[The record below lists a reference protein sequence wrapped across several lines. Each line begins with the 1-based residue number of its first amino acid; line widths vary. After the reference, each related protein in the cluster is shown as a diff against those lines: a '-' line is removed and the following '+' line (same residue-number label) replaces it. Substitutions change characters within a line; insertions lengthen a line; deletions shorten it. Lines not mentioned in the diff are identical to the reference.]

1 MRTAVWLMVLAAAAP
16 AYGQQAFA
24 EEPADT
30 CVECHR
36 EMEGDL
42 ARPVQLFADDI
53 HKQNGFSC
61 ADCHGGDPSSYDPE
75 ESMSVNKGFRGKL
88 GRAQV
93 PELCGSCH
101 GDPSVMHEF
110 KPQQR
115 VDQLV
120 QYRTS
125 VHGQRLAKG
134 DLNVANCV
142 DCHSVHDI
150 REVRHALSP
159 VHPLRVARTCAR
171 CHADAQHMEGYPIPA
186 DQLEHYERSVHWEA
200 LDARGDLSAPSCAT
214 CHGNHG
220 AAPPGVGAV
229 AQVCGSCHV
238 VFQNAFE
245 ESPHKP
251 VFEAMELAACI
262 VCHGNHEILAPA
274 PGMLGV
280 GEGASCVQ
288 CHSEGEQA
296 YTVARLMKE
305 RIDEL
310 TTELAESK
318 HVLDVAEQ
326 AGMEVSAGRIQWT
339 SANQELI
346 KARGQVHSFQSE
358 RVSEPIEQGLQ
369 LAVLGRRI
377 GTEALEEKE
386 FRRRGLALS
395 MLTILITMAGL
406 WMAVRAL
413 ESRGNS
419 PGSDAAGG
427 G

>member
-1 MRTAVWLMVLAAAAP
+1 M
-16 AYGQQAFA
+16 
-24 EEPADT
+24 
-30 CVECHR
+30 
-36 EMEGDL
+36 GDDL
-42 ARPVQLFADDI
+42 I
-53 HKQNGFSC
+53 H
-61 ADCHGGDPSSYDPE
+61 
-75 ESMSVNKGFRGKL
+75 
-88 GRAQV
+88 
-93 PELCGSCH
+93 
-101 GDPSVMHEF
+101 
-110 KPQQR
+110 
-115 VDQLV
+115 
-120 QYRTS
+120 
-125 VHGQRLAKG
+125 
-134 DLNVANCV
+134 
-142 DCHSVHDI
+142 
-150 REVRHALSP
+150 RHAKT
-159 VHPLRVARTCAR
+159 PL
-171 CHADAQHMEGYPIPA
+171 P
-186 DQLEHYERSVHWEA
+186 
-200 LDARGDLSAPSCAT
+200 DARGDLSAPSCAT

-280 GEGASCVQ
+280 GEEASCVQ

-318 HVLDVAEQ
+318 RVLDVAEQ
-326 AGMEVSAGRIQWT
+326 AGMEVSDGRIQWT

-346 KARGQVHSFQSE
+346 KARVQVHSFQSE

-406 WMAVRAL
+406 WLAVRAL
-413 ESRGNS
+413 ESRGNY